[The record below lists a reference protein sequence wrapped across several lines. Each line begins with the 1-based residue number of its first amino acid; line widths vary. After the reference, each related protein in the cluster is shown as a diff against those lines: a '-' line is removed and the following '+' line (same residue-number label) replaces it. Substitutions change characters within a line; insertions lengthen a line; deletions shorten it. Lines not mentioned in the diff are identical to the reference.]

1 MTNGAGSGGDNRAFN
16 LTTVRWP
23 INQKRWPSIT
33 AAPGNCSG
41 LGICDNT
48 GHNVPLNSAHP
59 GGVLVLLGDASPR
72 FVSQTVTLDIVGRLA
87 TRDDGL
93 PLGDY

>member
-1 MTNGAGSGGDNRAFN
+1 MNNGAGSGGDNRAFN

-23 INQKRWPSIT
+23 INQKRWPTIT
-33 AAPGNCSG
+33 GAPGNCSG

-48 GHNVPLNSAHP
+48 GQNIPLNSAHP
-59 GGVLVLLGDASPR
+59 GGVLVLLGDASVR

-93 PLGDY
+93 PLGNF